1 MATSF
6 LISRRGFP
14 LIPAEPRV
22 VHANTWSGA
31 GHRPRD
37 TKLGAMSSKRDTTR
51 EQIKDTAMASTSSGT
66 ALALS
71 RARAPDETLRA
82 RTERAG
88 RSGAVGAAPTDDM
101 PAAAL
106 SRGRALPA
114 LDPQQLVASPW
125 TQAACGREGRR
136 RRPLRWSSNR
146 SCHYA
151 HRSSHRAPRLARG
164 ETDRRDLGGG
174 WGL

>member
-1 MATSF
+1 
-6 LISRRGFP
+6 
-14 LIPAEPRV
+14 
-22 VHANTWSGA
+22 
-31 GHRPRD
+31 
-37 TKLGAMSSKRDTTR
+37 
-51 EQIKDTAMASTSSGT
+51 MASTSSST
-66 ALALS
+66 ALKLS
-71 RARAPDETLRA
+71 RARAPDEPLTA

-88 RSGAVGAAPTDDM
+88 RSGAVGDAPTDNM

-106 SRGRALPA
+106 SRGPALPA
-114 LDPQQLVASPW
+114 LDPQQLVADPW
-125 TQAACGREGRR
+125 SQAACGREGRR

>member
-51 EQIKDTAMASTSSGT
+51 EQIKDTAMASTSSST

-82 RTERAG
+82 RTERAE

-101 PAAAL
+101 PAAAH
-106 SRGRALPA
+106 SRGRAATGVGP
-114 LDPQQLVASPW
+114 
-125 TQAACGREGRR
+125 TAAC
-136 RRPLRWSSNR
+136 RRPVDPSSLR
-146 SCHYA
+146 
-151 HRSSHRAPRLARG
+151 P
-164 ETDRRDLGGG
+164 
-174 WGL
+174 